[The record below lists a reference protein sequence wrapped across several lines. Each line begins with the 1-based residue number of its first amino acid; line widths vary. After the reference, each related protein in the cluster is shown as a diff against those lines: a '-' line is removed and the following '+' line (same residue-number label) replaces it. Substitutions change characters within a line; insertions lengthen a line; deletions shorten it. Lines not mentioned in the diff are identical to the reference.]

1 MSYILDTKVV
11 GVTFA
16 NTGRNTE
23 NRQAIIQDL
32 NHRGLLNPGQELRL
46 ERDPQNPYDRNAI
59 SVIGPDGRQIGNLSK
74 ENAAML
80 APMIDSGAKYT
91 VTVSSLTGGNGYSY
105 GINIRVVQIEEPL
118 QRSSIDS
125 DSSSMT
131 VLNAN
136 ALRQSTATVLNGQ
149 IEQQNGTV
157 LNNQIAS
164 NDTVLNAN
172 VQHESF
178 ISTGTLLC
186 EVYEVI
192 ERLNVNA
199 GEADLYLCSFA
210 ARKYI
215 AKVYRRKIAIK
226 PEVAERLS
234 QIHSPFVARI
244 FAMGEY
250 QGHPVEI
257 LPYYANGSLAGK
269 KFSFDQLKY
278 EIIPSLNE
286 GLHILHT
293 NGIIHKDVK
302 PSNIMLNNDGRTV
315 AIIDFGISSLRDEG
329 STVIVTRTGL
339 TPEYS
344 APETF
349 KNLFL
354 SESDYY
360 SFGVTICELF
370 SGHSPYSGLSQEEIE
385 QFASI
390 QQLPTPPEMDKTLVE
405 LVNALT
411 YADIRNRRDKSNP
424 NRRWGYEEVSN
435 WCNDIPQVLPGQTPN
450 AHSVEMRTPYVSA
463 MTPGAQGDMLPYRF
477 GGQAITSTKELA
489 KALNGRWDEGKKH
502 LFRGLL
508 LDHFRKDSNA
518 EIVSYLMDFQEESES
533 GDPDTIMFKCL
544 YAIDSELKEFLWKGK
559 SFSNLSEFGYEYLC
573 AIRGGKDDFLLMV
586 DDILSKGILS
596 QYISF
601 VEPSASKQIDIMH
614 AFESEHRTYRTSGD
628 DLLAKRYRLAYTLS
642 DIKDYA
648 VGSEHFDNVESF
660 TEYLIKLASQKDNSF
675 EFELRSTVFG
685 DGKNFDVQFVCWLQ
699 AIGQKSLIDDS
710 AVNKEKDF
718 FSLIYKMN
726 PALTSL
732 SWQNITFE
740 DISDLGV
747 RYISALRTGD
757 KQVVSVVEEL
767 FSKGFVEEYLRKV
780 SPDDMQLLKSL
791 QKAEKEFSNI
801 SASSQHDAM
810 VYRFNIAY
818 LLSGDK
824 TFIYDS
830 MVFRSIETLV
840 SYIHALFKK
849 SLNRFDKVCNELLN
863 ADETLNPELE
873 AWLVAIGKSDVLNS
887 WKSGAP
893 FVSKRE
899 KRRQMESNYK
909 SNVEK
914 MEKGYSVTLA
924 EREKWYS
931 DLADYFEAMGEYE
944 QSAAYAEECRLRGL
958 EAQAEVLIDQKKKEY
973 LKIVKKLEQE
983 STIPQADREKWYL
996 GIADAL
1002 SEYTDDIYEAAERI
1016 EYCKKR
1022 ALTYQIMTIYNQAIR
1037 LQAKAKK
1044 ETGEAR
1050 RLAFLEAAELFDKAG
1065 RSYGADKLAAECRA
1079 ASENPDYYLE
1089 KEQPK
1094 TKAAET
1100 VPRTASTIV
1109 KKYYSVPAHISAWD
1123 NCPFCKKQLSIKE
1136 LQVKVSDDSL
1146 ASDFVTISFRTCGK
1160 CDRHYLTTS
1169 DEKGIDFDKLD
1180 LKAIID
1186 PAFDAFFLG
1195 QTNPQES
1202 KSMPAVIKKYYP
1214 VSLDGQKLIQCPFC
1228 RKALTVG
1235 PYPVENK
1242 AGQVK
1247 KLTMRV
1253 CPNCDRHYIQ
1263 LNELSE
1269 SVDLSFYKLKP
1280 IEDEMFDKKLRE
1292 FLEEQR
1298 SDERLPMVG
1307 MFGFVTDD

>member
-16 NTGRNTE
+16 NTGSNTE

-32 NHRGLLNPGQELRL
+32 ILRGLLTPGQALRL
-46 ERDPQNPYDRNAI
+46 ERDPANPYDRDAV

-74 ENAAML
+74 ENAAL
-80 APMIDSGAKYT
+80 IAPMLDSGAKYT

-118 QRSSIDS
+118 QRSDIDS
-125 DSSSMT
+125 GSSSKN

-136 ALRQSTATVLNGQ
+136 TVQQSTNTVLNRQ
-149 IEQQNGTV
+149 LEQHNGTV
-157 LNNQIAS
+157 LNSQIVS
-164 NDTVLNAN
+164 TDTVLNDS
-172 VQHESF
+172 VQRGSI

-192 ERLNVNA
+192 DRLDVTA

-215 AKVYRRKIAIK
+215 AKVYRRKVAIK

-390 QQLPTPPEMDKTLVE
+390 QQLPTPPEMDRALVE

-411 YADIRNRRDKSNP
+411 YADIRNRRDRSNP

-435 WCNDIPQVLPGQTPN
+435 WCNDIPQVLPGQTPILN
-450 AHSVEMRTPYVSA
+450 AHSGETRSPYVSA
-463 MTPGAQGDMLPYRF
+463 TVPGTQGDMLPYRF

-489 KALNGRWDEGKKH
+489 KALNARWDEGKKH

-533 GDPDTIMFKCL
+533 GDPDVIMFKCL
-544 YAIDSELKEFLWKGK
+544 YAIDSSLKEFLWRGK

-573 AIRGGKDDFLLMV
+573 AIREGNEDYLLMV
-586 DDILSKGILS
+586 DDILTKGILT

-601 VEPSASKQIDIMH
+601 VEPSASQQINTMR
-614 AFESEHRTYRTSGD
+614 AFESECRTYRSNGD
-628 DLLAKRYRLAYTLS
+628 DLLAKRYRLAYMLS

-648 VGSEHFDNVESF
+648 SGSKHFDSLNSF
-660 TEYLIKLASQKDNSF
+660 IEYLIESASQKHNSF
-675 EFELRSTVFG
+675 EYELRSKVF
-685 DGKNFDVQFVCWLQ
+685 DNGKYFDVQFVSWLH
-699 AIGQKSLIDDS
+699 AIGQNSLIDESSD
-710 AVNKEKDF
+710 NNDEKSF
-718 FSLIYKMN
+718 FNLIYKLN

-732 SWQNITFE
+732 SWQNETFE
-740 DISDLGV
+740 DIRDLGLK
-747 RYISALRTGD
+747 YIYALRNGNTRIAGI
-757 KQVVSVVEEL
+757 VEEL
-767 FSKGFVEEYLRKV
+767 FVKGFVEEYLQKVLPDDSQLMDSIRKV
-780 SPDDMQLLKSL
+780 EKGLLNYP
-791 QKAEKEFSNI
+791 E
-801 SASSQHDAM
+801 SSQHDTM
-810 VYRFNIAY
+810 VYRFNMAY

-824 TFIYDS
+824 TFVYDS
-830 MVFRSIETLV
+830 TVFTSIESLV
-840 SYIHALFKK
+840 SYIHSTFKN
-849 SLNRFDKVCNELLN
+849 SLKKFDKVCNELLN

-887 WKSGAP
+887 WKSGVP
-893 FVSKRE
+893 FVNKRE
-899 KRRQMESNYK
+899 KRRQMESSYK

-914 MEKGYSVTLA
+914 MEKGFSVTLA
-924 EREKWYS
+924 EREKWYT
-931 DLADYFEAMGEYE
+931 DLAHYFDAMGEYE
-944 QSAAYAEECRLRGL
+944 QSVSCAEKCRSRAC
-958 EAQAEVLIDQKKKEY
+958 EAHDEALIEQKKKEY
-973 LKIVKKLEQE
+973 SQIIKKLDQGT
-983 STIPQADREKWYL
+983 TIPQAEREKWYL
-996 GIADAL
+996 DIADAL
-1002 SEYTDDIYEAAERI
+1002 SEYTDDISEAAEQI
-1016 EYCKKR
+1016 EFCKKQ
-1022 ALTYQIMTIYNQAIR
+1022 AQSFQIMTIYNQAIR
-1037 LQAKAKK
+1037 IQAKAKK

-1050 RLAFLEAAELFDKAG
+1050 RLAFLEAAELFDQAG
-1065 RSYGADKLAAECRA
+1065 QSYGANKLAAECRTA
-1079 ASENPDYYLE
+1079 AENPDYY
-1089 KEQPK
+1089 
-1094 TKAAET
+1094 
-1100 VPRTASTIV
+1100 
-1109 KKYYSVPAHISAWD
+1109 
-1123 NCPFCKKQLSIKE
+1123 
-1136 LQVKVSDDSL
+1136 
-1146 ASDFVTISFRTCGK
+1146 
-1160 CDRHYLTTS
+1160 
-1169 DEKGIDFDKLD
+1169 
-1180 LKAIID
+1180 
-1186 PAFDAFFLG
+1186 
-1195 QTNPQES
+1195 
-1202 KSMPAVIKKYYP
+1202 
-1214 VSLDGQKLIQCPFC
+1214 
-1228 RKALTVG
+1228 
-1235 PYPVENK
+1235 
-1242 AGQVK
+1242 
-1247 KLTMRV
+1247 
-1253 CPNCDRHYIQ
+1253 
-1263 LNELSE
+1263 
-1269 SVDLSFYKLKP
+1269 
-1280 IEDEMFDKKLRE
+1280 
-1292 FLEEQR
+1292 
-1298 SDERLPMVG
+1298 
-1307 MFGFVTDD
+1307 